1 MSTKKISDLTPL
13 TGANLVLADV
23 LVVVDIS
30 SSETKSLKVE
40 DLLSSSVFDKLP
52 SNTIPI
58 AKVNVSSQSIA
69 GSAIANLG
77 IDTGQIATD
86 AVDAT
91 KLADNSASNL
101 TSGLPTTGG
110 FVGQIAVDS
119 AASYAA
125 SIWDGSAWQSLKAPD
140 AITTIASS
148 NTALIDIVTTL
159 SGSTATLAANIGDST
174 APAQFVAGPTGESGT
189 VTLRTISGTDLPVST
204 STSLGAIKVN
214 AEGLRL
220 DAGVIEIDNDVTASS
235 AFNLVSV
242 TSKGLVSSYRTI
254 ESADLPDG
262 TDSVKGALQVGAGLS
277 VTNGVISLGN
287 VVSGGTFTKAE
298 FDNSGLFVSGSPLL
312 GTDIPVHSADL
323 LTSGTVAAARI
334 GANTI
339 GREKFTD
346 TSICIFQSVAQ
357 TSLSSTSSAFK
368 GEMLFDTETNELYL
382 HDASAWR
389 KVSGSGD
396 SSSSSSG
403 GGGLFSGYAMLVNK
417 INSDE
422 GGGGTHDSFNVR
434 LFDTVLFDKNVNV
447 TPNYSTGAFSLT
459 GGTASSGT
467 NYFIKCRGYF
477 YRPTQGVGRL
487 YNATDSSVALK
498 GMIEHQDHD
507 DVGSVTF
514 PVTGRVNVPQ
524 NATKAF
530 RYEQSHSYSSAELS
544 NALGDWDQDSMG
556 ADSNGVSHNLE
567 IEIWKEA

>member
-1 MSTKKISDLTPL
+1 MSTKKISELTAL

-30 SSETKSLKVE
+30 SSETKSLKIE
-40 DLLSSSVFDKLP
+40 DLLSSSAFGLLP
-52 SNTIPI
+52 SDTIPI

-86 AVDAT
+86 AIDAT

-101 TSGLPTTGG
+101 TSGLPAAGG
-110 FVGQIAVDS
+110 FVGQIAVNS

-174 APAQFVAGPTGESGT
+174 AAAQFVAGPTGEGGT
-189 VTLRTISGTDLPVST
+189 VTLRTISGSDLPTAT

-242 TSKGLVSSYRTI
+242 TSKGLVSSYRAI

-262 TDSVKGALQVGAGLS
+262 TDSVKGALQVGTGLS
-277 VTNGVISLGN
+277 VTNGVISLGGSS
-287 VVSGGTFTKAE
+287 VQSGTFTKGE
-298 FDNSGLFVSGSPLL
+298 FNSSGLLVTGGTLL
-312 GTDIPVHSADL
+312 GTDIPAHSADL
-323 LTSGTVAAARI
+323 LTSGTVGADRI

-368 GEMLFDTETNELYL
+368 GEMLFDTTTNELYL

-389 KVSGSGD
+389 KVTTASSD
-396 SSSSSSG
+396 SSGSSSSG
-403 GGGLFSGYAMLVNK
+403 GGGLFSSYAMLTQRIQNDDAGTGFSANTWSDRPITNK
-417 INSDE
+417 EFDPDGIVTANFSANSFALE
-422 GGGGTHDSFNVR
+422 A
-434 LFDTVLFDKNVNV
+434 
-447 TPNYSTGAFSLT
+447 GA
-459 GGTASSGT
+459 
-467 NYFIKCRGYF
+467 YFIKCRGFYF
-477 YRPTQGVGRL
+477 RGAWGMGRL
-487 YNATDSSVALK
+487 IDTTGAVKINGMPDLGHDAFNEAPDKTGMYMPVA
-498 GMIEHQDHD
+498 
-507 DVGSVTF
+507 
-514 PVTGRVNVPQ
+514 GRVSITSTTSFKYQQMVRVNFTS
-524 NATKAF
+524 NENFGYIDDADFISDGTN
-530 RYEQSHSYSSAELS
+530 YMHSA
-544 NALGDWDQDSMG
+544 
-556 ADSNGVSHNLE
+556 E
-567 IEIWKEA
+567 IEIYKEA